1 MIRSASG
8 SCSDDPS
15 GKTGDVSGLPHF
27 DAAAIA
33 GVMDMASCIEALR
46 SGSRE
51 LGDLHPR
58 AHVSLGTGDDFLMMP
73 AVSPAG
79 IGVKVVNVVSGNPAR
94 GLPLIHGFYLYCD
107 RETGVPTA
115 TLDGSALTTLRTPA
129 ASAVAADVLAC
140 SDTASLGIFGTGVQA
155 RGHLEAM
162 LIVRPDVERIVVC
175 GRRPESSAAF
185 VANPKVVALAHGRH
199 LEAGSPDDAAA
210 CDLVCGCTTSTEP
223 VVPTAS
229 VRPGAHVGL
238 VGSYSTAR
246 REVAPDLL
254 RRASVFVD
262 DRTAAAA
269 EAGDLILATE
279 AGEWSLDEVA
289 GDLSELCL
297 GSAGRSTDD
306 EVTLFKSVG
315 LAVWDLIVAGAVVRS
330 I

>member
-1 MIRSASG
+1 M
-8 SCSDDPS
+8 
-15 GKTGDVSGLPHF
+15 TGLPHF
-27 DAAAIA
+27 DAASIA

-46 SGSRE
+46 TGSRE

-58 AHVSLGTGDDFLMMP
+58 AHVPLGIGDDFLMMP

-129 ASAVAADVLAC
+129 ASAVAADVLARPD
-140 SDTASLGIFGTGVQA
+140 SSSLGIFGTGVQA

-162 LIVRPDVERIVVC
+162 LVVRPDMDRIVAC
-175 GRRPESSAAF
+175 GRTPDSSAAF
-185 VANPKVVALAHGRH
+185 VADPAVVALAGGRR
-199 LEAGSPDDAAA
+199 LEVGGPGEAAA
-210 CDLVCGCTTSTEP
+210 CDVVCGCTTSTEP
-223 VVPTAS
+223 VVPAAA
-229 VRPGAHVGL
+229 VRPGAHIGL

-254 RRASVFVD
+254 RRTSVFVD
-262 DRTAAAA
+262 DRGAAAD
-269 EAGDLILATE
+269 EAGDLILAAE
-279 AGEWSLDEVA
+279 AGDWSFGAVA
-289 GDLSELCL
+289 GDLAELCL
-297 GSAGRSTDD
+297 GTAGRTSDD

-315 LAVWDLIVAGAVVRS
+315 LAVWDLIVAGEVVRS
-330 I
+330 T

>member
-1 MIRSASG
+1 M
-8 SCSDDPS
+8 
-15 GKTGDVSGLPHF
+15 SGLPHF
-27 DAAAIA
+27 DAGAIA
-33 GVMDMASCIEALR
+33 EVMDMASCIEALR
-46 SGSRE
+46 AGSRE

-58 AHVSLGTGDDFLMMP
+58 AQVPLGPGDDFLMMP

-79 IGVKVVNVVSGNPAR
+79 IGVKVVNVVSDNPGR

-129 ASAVAADVLAC
+129 ASALAADMVARP
-140 SDTASLGIFGTGVQA
+140 DATSLGIFGTGVQA

-162 LIVRPDVERIVVC
+162 LVVRPDVDRIVAC
-175 GRRPESSAAF
+175 GRTPESSTAF
-185 VANPKVVALAHGRH
+185 VADPVVVALAGGRR
-199 LEAGSPDDAAA
+199 LEVGAPGEAAA
-210 CDLVCGCTTSTEP
+210 CDVVCGCTTSTEP
-223 VVPTAS
+223 VVPTGA

-262 DRTAAAA
+262 DRGAAAD
-269 EAGDLILATE
+269 EAGDLILAAE
-279 AGEWSLDEVA
+279 AGRTA
-289 GDLSELCL
+289 
-297 GSAGRSTDD
+297 DD

-315 LAVWDLIVAGAVVRS
+315 LAVWDLMVAGAVVHAGNRS
-330 I
+330 NL

>member
-1 MIRSASG
+1 M
-8 SCSDDPS
+8 
-15 GKTGDVSGLPHF
+15 SGLPHF
-27 DAAAIA
+27 DAGAIA
-33 GVMDMASCIEALR
+33 EVMDMASCIEALR
-46 SGSRE
+46 AGSRE

-58 AHVSLGTGDDFLMMP
+58 AHVPLGPGDDFLMMP

-79 IGVKVVNVVSGNPAR
+79 IGVKVVNVVSNNPGR

-129 ASAVAADVLAC
+129 ASALAADVVARP
-140 SDTASLGIFGTGVQA
+140 DATSLGIFGTGVQA

-162 LIVRPDVERIVVC
+162 LVVRPDVDRIVAC
-175 GRRPESSAAF
+175 GRTPESSTAF
-185 VANPKVVALAHGRH
+185 VADPVVVALAGGRW
-199 LEAGSPDDAAA
+199 LEVGAPGEAAA
-210 CDLVCGCTTSTEP
+210 CDVVCGCTTSTEP
-223 VVPTAS
+223 VVPTGA

-262 DRTAAAA
+262 DRGAAAD
-269 EAGDLILATE
+269 EAGDLILAAE
-279 AGEWSLDEVA
+279 AGEWSFDAVA
-289 GDLSELCL
+289 GDLAELCL
-297 GSAGRSTDD
+297 GTAGRTADD

-315 LAVWDLIVAGAVVRS
+315 LAVWDLMVAGAVVHAGNRS
-330 I
+330 NL